1 MAIKY
6 TIGTKN
12 VITFDING
20 AQVVQPAFPDGT
32 KWASKAQ
39 AEEWAKIFV
48 AHLEDPTAPKPG
60 NGPDKMALE
69 ESELE
74 ISEEEREAIAAA
86 MAESDARI
94 EALAAPVP
102 VETPSASD
110 SDEDI
115 IDAEVVEEPT
125 EE

>member
-1 MAIKY
+1 MAITY

-39 AEEWAKIFV
+39 AEEWAKLFV
-48 AHLEDPTAPKPG
+48 AHLKDPAAPRPG
-60 NGPDKMALE
+60 NGPDKLVLEVEDLEMSAEEIAALE
-69 ESELE
+69 L
-74 ISEEEREAIAAA
+74 A
-86 MAESDARI
+86 MAEEEARI

-102 VETPSASD
+102 VEIPGESESG
-110 SDEDI
+110 EDI
-115 IDAEVVEEPT
+115 IDAEVVDEST